1 MTLIGWFNT
10 PQVIAV
16 CVRKAWIAVSKGF
29 IFASS
34 PDLLVMELRSQTLDR
49 SDDEFIDIR
58 PLERVVAA
66 HASHSQTLAV
76 TPQASLRKRVAVAGS
91 CGSAL
96 PFEHGY
102 MLSTPRPSGSG
113 EPRMG
118 SFAFGFQ
125 VAQPGDHRCMADS
138 VL

>member
-58 PLERVVAA
+58 PLQRVVTAR
-66 HASHSQTLAV
+66 ASHSQTLAV
-76 TPQASLRKRVAVAGS
+76 NAASLLEKARGGRRELRQRLTV
-91 CGSAL
+91 
-96 PFEHGY
+96 
-102 MLSTPRPSGSG
+102 
-113 EPRMG
+113 
-118 SFAFGFQ
+118 
-125 VAQPGDHRCMADS
+125 
-138 VL
+138 

>member
-16 CVRKAWIAVSKGF
+16 CVRKSWIAVSKGF

-76 TPQASLRKRVAVAGS
+76 NAALFSSATFAGS
-91 CGSAL
+91 VWHRT
-96 PFEHGY
+96 F
-102 MLSTPRPSGSG
+102 SG
-113 EPRMG
+113 RWRL
-118 SFAFGFQ
+118 FA
-125 VAQPGDHRCMADS
+125 AR
-138 VL
+138 

>member
-16 CVRKAWIAVSKGF
+16 CVRKSWIAVSKGF

-76 TPQASLRKRVAVAGS
+76 NAASLLRESAWRSQGVAA
-91 CGSAL
+91 A
-96 PFEHGY
+96 PY
-102 MLSTPRPSGSG
+102 RLS
-113 EPRMG
+113 MG
-118 SFAFGFQ
+118 ICSRHHVRLDPMNLAW
-125 VAQPGDHRCMADS
+125 D
-138 VL
+138 